1 MAIEK
6 GNKIKVEYEGK
17 FEDGTVFDSSKG
29 KEPLAFEA
37 GAGKVIKGFDDAVIG
52 MKTGEEKEFSIE
64 PKDAYGEVKPELK
77 QEIPRS
83 NLPKD
88 QEPKVGMVLMLS
100 APNGQQMPSQI
111 VEVNDEKVVI
121 DINHPLAGKKLI
133 FNIKIVEITNS

>member
-17 FEDGTVFDSSKG
+17 LEDGQVFDSSKG

-37 GAGKVIKGFDDAVIG
+37 GEGQVIKGFDEAVIG
-52 MKTGEEKEFSIE
+52 MEKDQEKEFSIE
-64 PKDAYGEVKPELK
+64 PKDAYGEIKPELT
-77 QEIPRS
+77 QEVPRDA
-83 NLPKD
+83 LPKD
-88 QEPKVGMVLMLS
+88 QEPKVGMGLMLS

-111 VEVNDEKVVI
+111 TEVTDEKVVI

-133 FNIKIVEITNS
+133 FNIKIVDIE

>member
-37 GAGKVIKGFDDAVIG
+37 GSGQVIKGFDEAVIG
-52 MKTGEEKEFSIE
+52 MEKDQEKEFSIE
-64 PKDAYGEVKPELK
+64 PKEGYGEIKPDLK
-77 QEIPRS
+77 QEVPRT

-88 QEPKVGMVLMLS
+88 QEPKVGMGIMLT

-111 VEVNDEKVVI
+111 MEVTDEKVVI
-121 DINHPLAGKKLI
+121 DLNHPLAGKKLI
-133 FNIKIVEITNS
+133 FNIKIKDIE